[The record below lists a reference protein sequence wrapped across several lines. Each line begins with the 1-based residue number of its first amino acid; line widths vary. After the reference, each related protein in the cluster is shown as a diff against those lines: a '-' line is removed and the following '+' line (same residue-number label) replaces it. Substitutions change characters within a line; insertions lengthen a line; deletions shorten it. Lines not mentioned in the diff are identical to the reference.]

1 MVNTY
6 KSDVFESIHS
16 SITAML
22 EIGAIDKKTMREL
35 YATCIAEVLID
46 FLLCSKHRRKS
57 IVQGGRG
64 AVQRAWKVSK
74 ESGAIHFDVKRNTHF

>member
-64 AVQRAWKVSK
+64 AGGQSSELGKCLK
-74 ESGAIHFDVKRNTHF
+74 NPGLFILT